1 MVTYTD
7 AELDSFETI
16 FENAAWG
23 IENEDQYFAFVL
35 KMDPDSSIEQALSAR
50 NDAAEQVRRAGLTDQ
65 VRAAE
70 DARTEQLVARGMA
83 IVREIIARKKA
94 SA

>member
-1 MVTYTD
+1 MVTYTNV
-7 AELDSFETI
+7 ELDSFEAI

-35 KMDPDSSIEQALSAR
+35 KMDPDGSIEEALGDR
-50 NDAAEQVRRAGLTDQ
+50 YYAADLVRRAGLTDEER
-65 VRAAE
+65 VAE
-70 DARTEQLVARGMA
+70 DARDKRLAERIA
-83 IVREIIARKKA
+83 REIAARMKA